1 MKEISITPNYFD
13 TFQFQENTLF
23 NIKKPSRRKKNFISE
38 NIYVGNLDPAVMTLP
53 FGGDTVWYKYVTN
66 TLVATP
72 TFTIYRNTALGTRS
86 MLVDM
91 LSVQQ
96 RPR

>member
-1 MKEISITPNYFD
+1 MQGPVYV
-13 TFQFQENTLF
+13 
-23 NIKKPSRRKKNFISE
+23 
-38 NIYVGNLDPAVMTLP
+38 VGNLDPAVMTLP
-53 FGGDTVWYKYVTN
+53 FGVDMVLYKYVTN
-66 TLVATP
+66 RPIATP
-72 TFTIYRNTALGTRS
+72 TFTVDRNTALGTGS

>member
-13 TFQFQENTLF
+13 TLQFQENTLF
-23 NIKKPSRRKKNFISE
+23 NIQKPSRRKKNFISE
-38 NIYVGNLDPAVMTLP
+38 NVYVGNLDLAVMTLP
-53 FGGDTVWYKYVTN
+53 FGGTRCCTS
-66 TLVATP
+66 TSPIGQSQVATP
-72 TFTIYRNTALGTRS
+72 TSTVDRNTALDTGS

-96 RPR
+96 